1 MRRRVAFPLAVF
13 AVVVSG
19 AAFGV
24 SSSPT
29 AALDT
34 LSQRKDIPRAASP
47 SRALTPTEVEIAL
60 KELTAEKQSL
70 LAEAT
75 ELTANLAS
83 TEARLNARGRAYY
96 KQVRAGLVPAGG
108 GFDELVDH
116 AVRVERTHVSLTRD
130 LEKAKSIRKR
140 LADVELR
147 VHALDREVG
156 PLEAQK
162 KAWDKA
168 KSYLRQADERKAAFD
183 RAFGT
188 SSSAPSDA
196 VTIYGREVSSDDV
209 APTGNFA
216 AMKGR
221 LALPIAGRTE
231 VRVIEG
237 SGGPGTA
244 LELHASSSSTARS
257 VARGRV
263 VFVDRDEW
271 DRLSV
276 IIDHGDRF
284 FTVYTNLVQS
294 EVRVGETIDAGI
306 ALGPVAQA
314 NGATVLT
321 FELRQEGRAVIA
333 SPWFGL

>member
-1 MRRRVAFPLAVF
+1 MRRRLALPLA
-13 AVVVSG
+13 AVAVLVSG

-24 SSSPT
+24 AQSPT
-29 AALDT
+29 AALDS
-34 LSQRKDIPRAASP
+34 LGQRKDAPKAAPAAPRT
-47 SRALTPTEVEIAL
+47 LTPTEVEIAL
-60 KELTAEKQSL
+60 KELAAERSAL
-70 LAEAT
+70 NAETT
-75 ELTANLAS
+75 ELMGALAS

-96 KQVRAGLVPAGG
+96 KQVRAGLLPAGG

-116 AVRVERTHVSLTRD
+116 AARVERTHVSLSRD
-130 LEKAKSIRKR
+130 LERQKTLRKR

-147 VHALDREVG
+147 LHAIDRDVA

-168 KSYLRQADERKAAFD
+168 KSYLRQADERRAAFD
-183 RAFGT
+183 RAFG
-188 SSSAPSDA
+188 SSTAPSDA
-196 VTIYGREVSSDDV
+196 VTIYGRELSADD
-209 APTGNFA
+209 APSGTFA
-216 AMKGR
+216 TLKGR
-221 LALPIAGRTE
+221 LPMPIAGRTE

-244 LELHASSSSTARS
+244 LELQASSAATARA

-276 IIDHGDRF
+276 ILDHGDRF
-284 FTVYTNLVQS
+284 FTVYSNLRES
-294 EVRVGETIDAGI
+294 EVRVGETIESGT
-306 ALGPVAQA
+306 ALGPVAEA

-333 SPWFGL
+333 SAWFGL

>member
-1 MRRRVAFPLAVF
+1 MRRRFALPLAAL
-13 AVVVSG
+13 AVIVSG

-24 SSSPT
+24 GTSPT
-29 AALDT
+29 AALDS
-34 LSQRKDIPRAASP
+34 LGQRKEAPKAAAQP
-47 SRALTPTEVEIAL
+47 RALTPTEVEIAL
-60 KELTAEKQSL
+60 KEYAAEKSAL
-70 LAEAT
+70 GAEAT
-75 ELTANLAS
+75 ELTALLGS
-83 TEARLNARGRAYY
+83 TEARVNARGRAYY
-96 KQVRAGLVPAGG
+96 KQVRAGLLPAGG

-130 LEKAKSIRKR
+130 VEKTKQIRKR
-140 LADVELR
+140 LGEIELR
-147 VHALDREVG
+147 VHAIDREVG

-168 KSYLRQADERKAAFD
+168 KSYMRQADERKAAFD
-183 RAFGT
+183 RAFG
-188 SSSAPSDA
+188 SSTAPSDA
-196 VTIYGREVSSDDV
+196 VTIYGREVSAEDG

-244 LELHASSSSTARS
+244 LELHGSKASTAR
-257 VARGRV
+257 VIARGRV

-276 IIDHGDRF
+276 IVDHGDRF
-284 FTVYTNLVQS
+284 FTVYSNLVQS
-294 EVRVGETIDAGI
+294 EVRVGETIETGTAIG
-306 ALGPVAQA
+306 AVAEV